1 MFDDFNKRL
10 EGEERAADDKVAG
23 IDQRQKQK
31 IIGKKKEKDV
41 ESIPCPPFAAHFIK
55 HHELEGNK
63 DSQGTW
69 RTRPGSLLIAY
80 QIMGIL

>member
-31 IIGKKKEKDV
+31 IIGKKKRKMWRAFLALPLLPTLSSTMNWRETKIAKVRGAHGRD
-41 ESIPCPPFAAHFIK
+41 PF
-55 HHELEGNK
+55 
-63 DSQGTW
+63 S
-69 RTRPGSLLIAY
+69 
-80 QIMGIL
+80 